1 MSYDEFSGSAF
12 DLNHDGNIDPSEA
25 SYIEETIYADDGG
38 PMEADE
44 DEVLSG
50 YAAGRASAHEA
61 NEEHQE
67 QEDIKTTGR
76 DEESVGDFIAA
87 VVVVVIIVAIMA
99 FVGLAL
105 Q

>member
-1 MSYDEFSGSAF
+1 MSYDEFSGSSF

-25 SYIEETIYADDGG
+25 SYIEDTIYGDESG

-44 DEVLSG
+44 DEGFGG
-50 YAAGRASAHEA
+50 YVVSRKSVHEVHD
-61 NEEHQE
+61 EHQE
-67 QEDIKTTGR
+67 QEDIKTKGR
-76 DEESVGDFIAA
+76 DEESLGDFIAA